1 MSKVQFPIFFESMLW
16 EGGTIHNLDLHLNRM
31 QSITKRFGLKPIMF
45 DADDIK
51 QKAIKK
57 AQELNL
63 SNAKLRLSLEV
74 QDSKLSIK
82 SIEVFAI
89 ESNQNEPLSI
99 QLVTFP
105 LPKDSKNSFSNFKT
119 ENSLLYKDSIEYAIS
134 KGTTQSLIL
143 NERNEVVETSI
154 CNIYFVKDRIIYTP
168 PLLSGC
174 IDGVMR
180 KIFIN
185 KKNIAERTIL
195 HSEISNYD
203 AAFASNAVRGI
214 IPIKRIDDVWYESD
228 IPF

>member
-45 DADDIK
+45 DTDDIK

-57 AQELNL
+57 TQELNL
-63 SNAKLRLSLEV
+63 SNAKLRLSLEI

-89 ESNQNEPLSI
+89 ESNQNEPRSI

-105 LPKDSKNSFSNFKT
+105 LPKDSKSPFSNFKT

-134 KGTTQSLIL
+134 NGTTQSLIL

-168 PLLSGC
+168 
-174 IDGVMR
+174 
-180 KIFIN
+180 
-185 KKNIAERTIL
+185 
-195 HSEISNYD
+195 
-203 AAFASNAVRGI
+203 
-214 IPIKRIDDVWYESD
+214 
-228 IPF
+228 